1 MLPKRML
8 NVIIQQEVIM
18 AFVQWSDRL
27 SVGIEAIDDQHK
39 KLVSIVNRLYNAMKE
54 KKGSEILG
62 DVLSELIEYT
72 KYHFTTEETVMKN
85 NAYPHYLSH
94 KSSHS
99 QLVEKVM
106 DLDIELKAG
115 KIALSVQV
123 FQFLKDWLVN
133 HIQGEDKKYAPYLST
148 VTVK

>member
-1 MLPKRML
+1 
-8 NVIIQQEVIM
+8 M

-27 SVGIEAIDDQHK
+27 SVGVDVIDEQHK
-39 KLVSIVNRLYNAMKE
+39 KLVSIINKLYDAMKDR
-54 KKGSEILG
+54 KGSGILTE
-62 DVLSELIEYT
+62 VLSELIEYT
-72 KYHFTTEETVMKN
+72 KYHFTTEEALMKG
-85 NAYPHYLSH
+85 NAYPNYQAH

-106 DLDIELKAG
+106 DLELDLKAG

-133 HIQGEDKKYAPYLST
+133 HIQGEDKKYTPYLSR